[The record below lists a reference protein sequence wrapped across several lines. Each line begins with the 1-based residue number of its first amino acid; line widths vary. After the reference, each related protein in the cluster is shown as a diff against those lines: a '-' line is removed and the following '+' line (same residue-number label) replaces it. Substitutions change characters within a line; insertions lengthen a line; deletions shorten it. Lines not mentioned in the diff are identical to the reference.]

1 MTDADIIKVLEICLN
16 KSGGCIS
23 AKCPLVNDLHC
34 KELLISRCFEII
46 NRQQAEIERLKSIEP
61 TEEVRVKCEEVIS
74 KIRAEAVREFA
85 EKLKREKFCRLTE
98 YDEGGWAAERLAVK
112 VDDIDNLVKEF
123 AKDINVRTNPE
134 QLKGEENG

>member
-1 MTDADIIKVLEICLN
+1 MTLNDTEIIKVLEICLN

-46 NRQQAEIERLKSIEP
+46 NRQQVVIDLFANIGKLYS
-61 TEEVRVKCEEVIS
+61 EVRS
-74 KIRAEAVREFA
+74 EAVREFV

-112 VDDIDNLVKEF
+112 VDDIDNLVSEMFPK
-123 AKDINVRTNPE
+123 
-134 QLKGEENG
+134 QKGEENG